1 MQKPVRIIGNSFN
14 AEAFHFT
21 ESVGLRPKS
30 KQSWIAGS
38 VAVPTAP
45 KQIFHL
51 CKRKK
56 WVTTVTLF
64 LDFEKLFKNV
74 LWRFKFAQKNIQ
86 IFFNKLARP
95 RDSNFLHLIRVRKIQ
110 KSAVMDFKGTIYVQN
125 V

>member
-14 AEAFHFT
+14 AEAFQFT

-30 KQSWIAGS
+30 SQSWIAGS

-45 KQIFHL
+45 KQVFHT

-56 WVTTVTLF
+56 WVTSVTLF

-74 LWRFKFAQKNIQ
+74 FWRFEFAPKKTQ

-95 RDSNFLHLIRVRKIQ
+95 RDSHFLHLICVWKIK
-110 KSAVMDFKGTIYVQN
+110 KSALMDFKGTICVWN
-125 V
+125 